1 MSSIEDPLIQVNWSK
16 LKYYLVRGLGLIRK
30 LGEEVLK
37 IILKI
42 LILLV
47 RLLTKIYLAIS
58 KFAKSKQRGIW
69 ILLLIFFLIST
80 LLFFN
85 RNLKEGK
92 EDYRELKQKHE
103 KQLEEYQ
110 DLMEQKYEIEE
121 ELKSMNIKPSL
132 TRISVKRDVNDWR
145 YLVEKYFPP
154 EQVENALLIMACESG
169 GNPKAINRNDIRV
182 TGYPSCGLFQING
195 PTNWEWDNPEVNIDR
210 AVTKFY
216 MGGWYH
222 WKNCAIKIGLL

>member
-1 MSSIEDPLIQVNWSK
+1 MSNLEDPLIQINWSK
-16 LKYYLVRGLGLIRK
+16 LKRYFVRGLRLVRK

-47 RLLTKIYLAIS
+47 RLLIKIYLSLS

-69 ILLLIFFLIST
+69 MLLLIFLLIFT
-80 LLFFN
+80 LSFFK

-110 DLMEQKYEIEE
+110 DLMEQKHELEKKLEE
-121 ELKSMNIKPSL
+121 SYVKPIS
-132 TRISVKRDVNDWR
+132 TKVSVKRDVEHWR
-145 YLVEKYFPP
+145 YLIEKYFPP
-154 EQVENALLIMACESG
+154 EQVENALLIMYCESG
-169 GNPKAINRNDIRV
+169 GNPEAINRNDIKV

-195 PTNWEWDNPEVNIDR
+195 PTNWEWDNPEVNVDR

-216 MGGWYH
+216 TGGWHH
-222 WKNCAIKIGLL
+222 WFNCSKKLGLI